1 MCEVPHR
8 KYKPRKMS
16 IMLLILLQ
24 LSVLVSC
31 APPQCDPGF
40 RGLCKPKVEEKPKC
54 TDVLLS
60 YCDDMAYTQ
69 TMFPNILGHKNRE
82 DAEAG
87 AEYLLMSVVES
98 LLGGECNPEI
108 RMLGCSVLA
117 PRCEKEKV
125 LKPCRTTCE
134 TVHKRCSHFF
144 EDIEM
149 AWPYFLDCDRFF
161 VSDQEGC
168 YDPLEGLRAEQVVE
182 AVDSMEIPPP
192 EEPATT
198 IQFTYHSNAQ
208 MISIL
213 KKTEEQCSDIA
224 KTYSIG
230 RSMEGRELLVIE
242 FSNNPGQHE
251 LLEPEIKYIGNMH
264 GNEILGRQ
272 LLIYLAQYLCSEYLL
287 GNERIQTLINTT
299 RIHILPSM
307 NPDGYEMAVSGLQ
320 DNNYSDDEQARYDS
334 SHIGRNNAQNIDLN
348 RNFPDLTSVVYS
360 RRKQKGYRTDHVPIP
375 DYYWFGKVAPE
386 TYGVMKWIRSI
397 PFVLSAN
404 FHGGDLVV
412 SYPYDLSKHPLERNM
427 FSPTPDDKVFKL
439 LARTY
444 ANAHETMSNEN
455 AQCGSSRGISHK
467 GTINGAQWSSMA
479 GGMQDFNYLHTNC
492 FEVTVELG
500 CDKSPPEEELFLSW
514 HENQEALITFMEAAH
529 LGIKGVVKDE
539 EGNAVKGA
547 RISVRRIQHDVTTAE
562 NGEYWRLLTP
572 GIYVVSASA
581 PGYARAMKKVH
592 LPPRMHT
599 AGRVD
604 FVLQKAAP
612 EPDLREEDDTIQS
625 MGTYDR
631 FDPYNQYERY
641 ILVANLSH
649 NREERVEKP
658 WWWNYFVLP
667 GGPAPT
673 WLLKHN

>member
-1 MCEVPHR
+1 
-8 KYKPRKMS
+8 MS
-16 IMLLILLQ
+16 IMLLLLLQ
-24 LSVLVSC
+24 LLALVSC
-31 APPQCDPGF
+31 APPRCDPGF
-40 RGLCKPKVEEKPKC
+40 RGLCRPTVEEKPKC

-69 TMFPNILGHKNRE
+69 TMFPNILGHKTRE

-98 LLGGECNPEI
+98 LLRGECNPEI

-125 LKPCRTTCE
+125 MKPCRTTCE
-134 TVHKRCSHFF
+134 AVRNKCSHAF
-144 EDIEM
+144 EGIEM

-161 VSDQEGC
+161 VSEQEGC
-168 YDPLEGLRAEQVVE
+168 YDPLEGLTAEQDVE
-182 AVDSMEIPPP
+182 AVDSVEIPPP
-192 EEPATT
+192 EDPATT
-198 IQFTYHSNAQ
+198 IQFSYHSNAQ
-208 MISIL
+208 MISVL
-213 KKTEEQCSDIA
+213 KKIEDRCPDIA
-224 KTYSIG
+224 RTYSIG

-242 FSNNPGQHE
+242 FSNNPGEHE
-251 LLEPEIKYIGNMH
+251 LLEPEVKYIGNMH
-264 GNEILGRQ
+264 GNEVLGRQ
-272 LLIYLAQYLCSEYLL
+272 LLIYLAQHLCSEYLL
-287 GNERIQTLINTT
+287 GSERIQALINTT

-307 NPDGYEMAVSGLQ
+307 NPDGYEVAVSGIQ
-320 DNNYSDDEQARYDS
+320 DNNDGDEEEEGRRYDS
-334 SHIGRNNAQNIDLN
+334 WNVGRNNAQNLDLN
-348 RNFPDLTSVVYS
+348 RNFPDLTSIVYS
-360 RRKQKGYRTDHVPIP
+360 RRRQKGYRTDHVPIP

-386 TYGVMKWIRSI
+386 TYAVMKWIRSI

-427 FSPTPDDKVFKL
+427 FSPTPDDQVFKL

-455 AQCGSSRGISHK
+455 AQCGPSRTASQK
-467 GTINGAQWSSMA
+467 GTINGAQWSSFA

-500 CDKSPPEEELFLSW
+500 CDKFPPEEELFIGW
-514 HENQEALITFMEAAH
+514 HENHDALITFMEAAH
-529 LGIKGVVKDE
+529 RGIKGIVKDE
-539 EGNAVKGA
+539 EGNAIKGA
-547 RISVRRIQHDVTTAE
+547 RISVIGVRHDVTTAE
-562 NGEYWRLLTP
+562 NGDYWRLLTP
-572 GIYVVSASA
+572 GTHIVTALA
-581 PGYARAMKKVH
+581 PGYTRAMKKVR
-592 LPPRMHT
+592 LPPRMVT

-604 FVLQKAAP
+604 FVLQKAAL
-612 EPDLREEDDTIQS
+612 EPDMQEEDDTIPS

-641 ILVANLSH
+641 TLMADLSQ
-649 NREERVEKP
+649 NREERAEKP
-658 WWWNYFVLP
+658 WWWSYFVLP

-673 WLLKHN
+673 WLLKHY

>member
-1 MCEVPHR
+1 
-8 KYKPRKMS
+8 MS
-16 IMLLILLQ
+16 VMLLILLQ

-60 YCDDMAYTQ
+60 YCDDMAYTK

-134 TVHKRCSHFF
+134 TVQKRCSHSF
-144 EDIEM
+144 EAIEM

-182 AVDSMEIPPP
+182 AVDSMEIPP
-192 EEPATT
+192 EEPAIT
-198 IQFTYHSNAQ
+198 IQFTYHSNTQ
-208 MISIL
+208 MISTL
-213 KKTEEQCSDIA
+213 KKTEEECSHIA

-230 RSMEGRELLVIE
+230 RSIEGRELLVIE
-242 FSNNPGQHE
+242 FSDNPGQHE

-320 DNNYSDDEQARYDS
+320 DNNYSDDEQARSGS

-348 RNFPDLTSVVYS
+348 RNFPDLTSIVYS
-360 RRKQKGYRTDHVPIP
+360 RRKQKGYRTDRVPIP

-404 FHGGDLVV
+404 FHGGDLLV
-412 SYPYDLSKHPLERNM
+412 SYPYDLSKHPQERNM

-467 GTINGAQWSSMA
+467 GTINGAQWSSLA

-500 CDKSPPEEELFLSW
+500 CDKFPSEEELFLGW

-529 LGIKGVVKDE
+529 LGIKGVVKDK

-592 LPPRMHT
+592 LPPRMQT

-604 FVLQKAAP
+604 FVLQRAAP
-612 EPDLREEDDTIQS
+612 EPDLQEEDNTIPS

-641 ILVANLSH
+641 TLVASLSH
-649 NREERVEKP
+649 NREQRVEKP
-658 WWWNYFVLP
+658 WWWNYFIQTGV
-667 GGPAPT
+667 PAPT

>member
-1 MCEVPHR
+1 MR
-8 KYKPRKMS
+8 
-16 IMLLILLQ
+16 IMLPILLQ
-24 LSVLVSC
+24 LLVLVSGS
-31 APPQCDPGF
+31 PPRCDPGF
-40 RGLCKPKVEEKPKC
+40 RGLCKPTVEEKPKC
-54 TDVLLS
+54 TDLFLS
-60 YCDDMAYTQ
+60 YCDDMSYTQ
-69 TMFPNILGHKNRE
+69 TMFPNILGHKTRE

-87 AEYLLMSVVES
+87 AEYLLLSVVES
-98 LLGGECNPEI
+98 LLRGECSPEI

-117 PRCEKEKV
+117 PRCEMAKV

-134 TVHKRCSHFF
+134 MVRKRCSHAF
-144 EDIEM
+144 DGINM

-168 YDPLEGLRAEQVVE
+168 YDPLEGLRAEQDVE

-192 EEPATT
+192 EDSATT
-198 IQFTYHSNAQ
+198 MQFSYHSNAQ
-208 MISIL
+208 MNSVL
-213 KKTEEQCSDIA
+213 KKVEDRCPDIA
-224 KTYSIG
+224 RTYSIG

-242 FSNNPGQHE
+242 FSNNPGEHE

-264 GNEILGRQ
+264 GNEVLGRQ

-287 GNERIQTLINTT
+287 GTERIQTLINTT

-307 NPDGYEMAVSGLQ
+307 NPDGYELAITGVQ
-320 DNNYSDDEQARYDS
+320 DNNYGDEEEEGHRYDS
-334 SHIGRNNAQNIDLN
+334 QNIGRNNAQNIDLN
-348 RNFPDLTSVVYS
+348 RNFPDLTSVVYA
-360 RRKQKGYRTDHVPIP
+360 RRRQKGYRTDHIPIP

-386 TYGVMKWIRSI
+386 TYAVMKWIRSI

-427 FSPTPDDKVFKL
+427 FSPTPDDQVFKFL
-439 LARTY
+439 SRTY
-444 ANAHETMSNEN
+444 ATTHERMSNEN
-455 AQCGSSRGISHK
+455 ARCGSSHSISQKGIV
-467 GTINGAQWSSMA
+467 NGAQWSSIA
-479 GGMQDFNYLHTNC
+479 GSMQDFNYLHTNC

-500 CDKSPPEEELFLSW
+500 CDKFPPEEDLFIAW
-514 HENQEALITFMEAAH
+514 HENQEALTTFMETAH
-529 LGIKGVVKDE
+529 RGIKGIVKDE
-539 EGNAVKGA
+539 EGNAIKGA
-547 RISVRRIQHDVTTAE
+547 RISVRGIRHDVTTAE
-562 NGEYWRLLTP
+562 NGDYWRLLTP
-572 GIYVVSASA
+572 GIHIVTASA
-581 PGYARAMKKVH
+581 PGYTRALKKVH

-604 FVLQKAAP
+604 FVLQKAA
-612 EPDLREEDDTIQS
+612 EEADMQAEDETLPS

-641 ILVANLSH
+641 TQMADLSQI
-649 NREERVEKP
+649 REERAEKP

-673 WLLKHN
+673 WLLRHY